1 MINIAITGGIGA
13 GKSTVTDHL
22 IAKGYTVIDA
32 DRMSRE
38 MTGPGGKA
46 MPYILE
52 HFGPDFIN
60 EDGSLN
66 RAAMRSLVFQAPR
79 YKEILEEGTTR
90 VVLED
95 IEKIKT
101 EKAETGEKATTGC
114 KHTYTE
120 YFLWFT
126 EPGLCS
132 KHSGTELKYE
142 ERNENNKNNTIQ
154 NNVTEI
160 IKGITDEIDEKEPPR
175 DESTIKQDT
184 TKIENNNMTNTQ
196 KNTNTSTTNNNS
208 NVVNST
214 NNVNNTFITNTT
226 DTISNTINNTRR
238 NDTNNSNLEDNS
250 TIDSTE

>member
-1 MINIAITGGIGA
+1 MKVYNLNEITDSKLQYDKKPPALMSYVVLIVTALIIAGLIWANVMSRVHTGLNSARFEKPYAIT
-13 GKSTVTDHL
+13 
-22 IAKGYTVIDA
+22 
-32 DRMSRE
+32 
-38 MTGPGGKA
+38 
-46 MPYILE
+46 
-52 HFGPDFIN
+52 
-60 EDGSLN
+60 
-66 RAAMRSLVFQAPR
+66 
-79 YKEILEEGTTR
+79 TTT
-90 VVLED
+90 
-95 IEKIKT
+95 IC
-101 EKAETGEKATTGC
+101 AETGEKATTGC

-132 KHSGTELKYE
+132 KHSGTEIKYE